1 MKLTKQQ
8 IIEQWEHWTNYIV
21 IFNKDLS
28 QEQIYNTNRLLKAL
42 SDQALYYY
50 GADFEAS
57 LKRPK
62 YDSQKGYTWQ

>member
-8 IIEQWEHWTNYIV
+8 IIEQWEYWTNYIV

-42 SDQALYYY
+42 SDQAFYYY
-50 GADFEAS
+50 GAEFEAS

-62 YDSQKGYTWQ
+62 YDDQKGYTW

>member
-8 IIEQWEHWTNYIV
+8 IIEQWKYWTNYIV

-42 SDQALYYY
+42 SDQAFYYY